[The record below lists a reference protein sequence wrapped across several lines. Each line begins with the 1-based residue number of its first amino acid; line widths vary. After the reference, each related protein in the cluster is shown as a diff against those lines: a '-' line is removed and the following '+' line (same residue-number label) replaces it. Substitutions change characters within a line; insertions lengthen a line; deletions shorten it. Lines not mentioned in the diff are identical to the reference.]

1 MAAPESATSPA
12 DISTGSAA
20 ADVSV
25 DLVNLDQVNGQL
37 VNVQVSGV
45 HVSVVPPVSLTLRLT
60 RGTQGLKGLKEKRK
74 DQAAWLT
81 GL

>member
-45 HVSVVPPVSLTLRLT
+45 HVSVFPLVSHSLEDDMWDPRVKRLT
-60 RGTQGLKGLKEKRK
+60 EKKKRS
-74 DQAAWLT
+74 DSY
-81 GL
+81 